1 MKHRPMRRLVF
12 SLIGVAALCVVVFS
26 VVTDYMQDR
35 GAQAIR
41 YIGESYMSSMSR
53 QVTMHL
59 GATFGLRVDQVSD
72 MVQESRGMTT
82 EQLRASARA
91 REFDYLALYQPD
103 MPPEEALYPILGSRL
118 VPDDMGSLESHMEA
132 GENRIDMGLD
142 QLDGR
147 VILISAPAPEGMTVD
162 GKTGAGLVAGVWA
175 SYIDHNLQHELDAG
189 MVESWAVVRSD
200 GGLVARSQ
208 GYHMSEGPDF
218 LKWLRGTEGGDE
230 IADQLQQTMAS
241 GGEFS
246 FPVATEAGDDSHV
259 YCGPVPASDWYLLL
273 NTSYGPVND
282 GIAGLGESWKS
293 TAFGGCAVILLTL
306 MMVFAWY
313 IAATR
318 RQLRDLE
325 EAREAAE
332 EASRAKSQFL
342 SNMSH
347 DIRTPLNGIVG
358 MTAIARSNTGDPE
371 VMARCLGKITSSSRH
386 LLGLINDILDMA
398 KIDSGRMT
406 LNMEQVSLRE
416 VMQELVAIVQQQV
429 KLKSQSFD
437 VYIDNISVEDVCCD
451 SVRLNQIFLNLL
463 SNAIKFTPDGG
474 NIKVTL
480 YESPSPKG
488 DRYIRSH
495 LQVKDNGVGMSE
507 EFVSHIFESFVRED
521 SARVHKAQGAGVGM
535 AITKHIVDAMGGAIR
550 VKSKVGEGTE
560 VDVILDMEKA
570 AVSESDMHL
579 PNWPMLVVDDDET
592 LCMSAVAT
600 LRSLGIHADWATD
613 PGEALEMAK
622 KRRGGREAYRLYLID
637 WHMPGADGIEVAKKL
652 REISGEDARIL
663 LTSAYDKDDM
673 EEAAKDCRID
683 GEIAK
688 PLFKST
694 LYYGLL
700 GYMGESQEETQ
711 PFGEE
716 PGEDGSLEGRKV
728 IIAEDN
734 DLNWEIAEEL
744 LSELG
749 MELVRAENGRICVE
763 MFENSQPG
771 EYDGILMDLRMPEM
785 TGYEASAAI
794 RALPRPDAGT
804 VAIIAMSADA
814 FPEDVQRCLD
824 CGMNAHSAKPID
836 VKAVTML
843 LERYMPA
850 RKR

>member
-1 MKHRPMRRLVF
+1 MKHRPMRMLVF

-26 VVTDYMQDR
+26 VVTEYMQDR

-59 GATFGLRVDQVSD
+59 GATLDLRVDQVSD
-72 MVQESRGMTT
+72 MVQESRGMTV
-82 EQLRASARA
+82 EQLKASATA
-91 REFDYLALYQPD
+91 REFDYLALYQPN

-118 VPDDMGSLESHMEA
+118 VPEDVESLKSHMEA
-132 GENRIDMGLD
+132 GENRIDMGRD

-147 VILISAPAPEGMTVD
+147 VILISASAPEGITVD
-162 GKTGAGLVAGVWA
+162 GKTGTGLVAGVWA

-189 MVESWAVVRSD
+189 MVESWAVVRTD

-230 IADQLQQTMAS
+230 VADQLQEAMAND
-241 GGEFS
+241 GEFS
-246 FPVATEAGDDSHV
+246 FPVTMGDDDDSHV

-273 NTSYGPVND
+273 NTSYGPVNG

-313 IAATR
+313 IAVTR
-318 RQLRDLE
+318 RQLRELE
-325 EAREAAE
+325 EARQAAE
-332 EASRAKSQFL
+332 DASMAKSQFL

-429 KLKSQSFD
+429 KLKSQSCD

-495 LQVKDNGVGMSE
+495 LQVKDNGV
-507 EFVSHIFESFVRED
+507 
-521 SARVHKAQGAGVGM
+521 A
-535 AITKHIVDAMGGAIR
+535 
-550 VKSKVGEGTE
+550 
-560 VDVILDMEKA
+560 
-570 AVSESDMHL
+570 
-579 PNWPMLVVDDDET
+579 
-592 LCMSAVAT
+592 
-600 LRSLGIHADWATD
+600 
-613 PGEALEMAK
+613 
-622 KRRGGREAYRLYLID
+622 
-637 WHMPGADGIEVAKKL
+637 
-652 REISGEDARIL
+652 
-663 LTSAYDKDDM
+663 
-673 EEAAKDCRID
+673 
-683 GEIAK
+683 
-688 PLFKST
+688 
-694 LYYGLL
+694 
-700 GYMGESQEETQ
+700 
-711 PFGEE
+711 
-716 PGEDGSLEGRKV
+716 
-728 IIAEDN
+728 
-734 DLNWEIAEEL
+734 
-744 LSELG
+744 
-749 MELVRAENGRICVE
+749 
-763 MFENSQPG
+763 
-771 EYDGILMDLRMPEM
+771 
-785 TGYEASAAI
+785 
-794 RALPRPDAGT
+794 
-804 VAIIAMSADA
+804 
-814 FPEDVQRCLD
+814 
-824 CGMNAHSAKPID
+824 
-836 VKAVTML
+836 
-843 LERYMPA
+843 
-850 RKR
+850 

>member
-1 MKHRPMRRLVF
+1 
-12 SLIGVAALCVVVFS
+12 
-26 VVTDYMQDR
+26 
-35 GAQAIR
+35 
-41 YIGESYMSSMSR
+41 
-53 QVTMHL
+53 
-59 GATFGLRVDQVSD
+59 
-72 MVQESRGMTT
+72 
-82 EQLRASARA
+82 
-91 REFDYLALYQPD
+91 
-103 MPPEEALYPILGSRL
+103 
-118 VPDDMGSLESHMEA
+118 
-132 GENRIDMGLD
+132 
-142 QLDGR
+142 
-147 VILISAPAPEGMTVD
+147 
-162 GKTGAGLVAGVWA
+162 
-175 SYIDHNLQHELDAG
+175 
-189 MVESWAVVRSD
+189 
-200 GGLVARSQ
+200 
-208 GYHMSEGPDF
+208 
-218 LKWLRGTEGGDE
+218 
-230 IADQLQQTMAS
+230 
-241 GGEFS
+241 
-246 FPVATEAGDDSHV
+246 
-259 YCGPVPASDWYLLL
+259 
-273 NTSYGPVND
+273 
-282 GIAGLGESWKS
+282 
-293 TAFGGCAVILLTL
+293 
-306 MMVFAWY
+306 
-313 IAATR
+313 
-318 RQLRDLE
+318 
-325 EAREAAE
+325 
-332 EASRAKSQFL
+332 
-342 SNMSH
+342 
-347 DIRTPLNGIVG
+347 
-358 MTAIARSNTGDPE
+358 
-371 VMARCLGKITSSSRH
+371 
-386 LLGLINDILDMA
+386 
-398 KIDSGRMT
+398 
-406 LNMEQVSLRE
+406 
-416 VMQELVAIVQQQV
+416 
-429 KLKSQSFD
+429 
-437 VYIDNISVEDVCCD
+437 
-451 SVRLNQIFLNLL
+451 
-463 SNAIKFTPDGG
+463 
-474 NIKVTL
+474 
-480 YESPSPKG
+480 
-488 DRYIRSH
+488 
-495 LQVKDNGVGMSE
+495 
-507 EFVSHIFESFVRED
+507 
-521 SARVHKAQGAGVGM
+521 M

-850 RKR
+850 RKK

>member
-1 MKHRPMRRLVF
+1 MKHRPMRMLVC
-12 SLIGVAALCVVVFS
+12 SLVGIAALCVVVFS
-26 VVTDYMQDR
+26 VVTEHMQEK
-35 GAQAIR
+35 GAETIR

-59 GATFGLRVDQVSD
+59 GATLDLRIDQVSD
-72 MVQESRGMTT
+72 MVEEARSLNA
-82 EQLRASARA
+82 EQLRTSARA
-91 REFDYLALYQPD
+91 RQFDYLALYQPD
-103 MPPEEALYPILGSRL
+103 MPPEKTLYPILGSRL
-118 VPDDMGSLESHMEA
+118 VPDDPEGLKNHMEA
-132 GENRIDMGLD
+132 GEDRIDMGRD

-147 VILISAPAPEGMTVD
+147 IILISAPASGEITVD
-162 GKTGAGLVAGVWA
+162 GRTGTGLVAGVWS
-175 SYIDHNLQHELDAG
+175 SYIDENLQHELEAG
-189 MVESWAVVRSD
+189 MVESWAVIRAD
-200 GGLVARSQ
+200 GGIVGRAP
-208 GYHMSEGPDF
+208 GFHVSEGPDF
-218 LKWLRGTEGGDE
+218 LAWLRGRENGGN
-230 IADQLQQTMAS
+230 IASELQRAMEE

-246 FPVATEAGDDSHV
+246 FPLTTESGEANHV
-259 YCGPVPASDWYLLL
+259 YCGPVPASSWYLLL
-273 NTSYGPVND
+273 NTSYGPVNS
-282 GIAGLGESWKS
+282 GIDGLGSSWTS
-293 TAFGGCAVILLTL
+293 TAFGGCAVILIALLT
-306 MMVFAWY
+306 VFGWY
-313 IAATR
+313 IAVTR
-318 RQLRDLE
+318 RQLHDLE
-325 EAREAAE
+325 EARRAAE
-332 EASRAKSQFL
+332 EASQAKSQFL

-358 MTAIARSNTGDPE
+358 MTAIARSNTDDPE
-371 VMARCLGKITSSSRH
+371 VMTRCLSKITSSSRH

-416 VMQELVAIVQQQV
+416 VMQELVTIVQQQV

-463 SNAIKFTPDGG
+463 SNAIKFTPEGG

-488 DRYIRSH
+488 DGYIRSH

-550 VKSKVGEGTE
+550 VKSQVGVGTE

-579 PNWPMLVVDDDET
+579 PNWPMLVVDDDES
-592 LCMSAVAT
+592 LCMSAAAT
-600 LRSLGIHADWATD
+600 LKSLGVHADWTTD
-613 PGEALEMAK
+613 PNEALEMAEK
-622 KRRGGREAYRLYLID
+622 QKNSSGAYRLYLVD
-637 WHMPGADGIEVAKKL
+637 WHMPGADGIEVAKEL
-652 REISGEDARIL
+652 REIAGDNVRIL

-673 EEAAKDCRID
+673 EDAAKDSRID

-694 LYYGLL
+694 LYYGLMK
-700 GYMGESQEETQ
+700 YMGDNPEAEPS
-711 PFGEE
+711 GEE
-716 PGEDGSLEGRKV
+716 EAEEEHDLAGRRV

-749 MELVRAENGRICVE
+749 LELVRAENGRVCVE
-763 MFENSQPG
+763 LFGKSEPG
-771 EYDGILMDLRMPEM
+771 EYDGVLMDLRMPEM
-785 TGYEASAAI
+785 TGYEASSVI
-794 RALPRPDAGT
+794 RAMDRPDAKT
-804 VAIIAMSADA
+804 IAIIAMSADA
-814 FPEDVQRCLD
+814 FAEDVQRCLD

-836 VKAVTML
+836 VKTVAML
-843 LERYMPA
+843 LERYMPE
-850 RKR
+850 KK